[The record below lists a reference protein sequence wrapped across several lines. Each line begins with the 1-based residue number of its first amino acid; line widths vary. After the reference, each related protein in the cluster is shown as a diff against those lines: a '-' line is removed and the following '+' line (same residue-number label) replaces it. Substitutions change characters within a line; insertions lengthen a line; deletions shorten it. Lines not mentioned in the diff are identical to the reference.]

1 MIVKDGKAIYSL
13 PERVNENS
21 RRIKELE
28 KHNPM
33 FLHSLLIEGDTVKD
47 IQCSMLFFS
56 DSATP
61 ISSVDELRAIVEQQ
75 GRLPVSGWNDSDA
88 LAACYIWIN
97 DQSENLEIVFGVPS
111 NTNIYELDD
120 NDDYT
125 DSVVN
130 I

>member
-1 MIVKDGKAIYSL
+1 MIVSNGKRIRSL
-13 PERVNENS
+13 PEQVNDNS
-21 RRIKELE
+21 KRITELE
-28 KHNPM
+28 KHTPM
-33 FLHSLLIEGDTVKD
+33 FLHSLLIEGDNRKD
-47 IQCSMLFFS
+47 IQCSMTFFS

-75 GRLPVSGWNDSDA
+75 GRLPVSGWNDSDS

-97 DQSENLEIVFGVPS
+97 NQSENLEIVFGVPS
-111 NTNIYELDD
+111 NTNSYELDD
-120 NDDYT
+120 NDDFI